1 MARLPSQDSLGALPD
16 TRPVRAIAHADGS
29 AISKGVE
36 ALGNTVAHIGDRL
49 YEQKQKEDAFDAERR
64 FQEFK
69 WSEQQGLDAQKE
81 AVKPGEAEGFADR
94 WAADYQQRA
103 REFKQTI
110 PDHLKPQYDNKLF
123 GAERELFSDG
133 ARFARGEQKRFSV
146 NALDEQKNR
155 LALTSN
161 LDQARN
167 DYDSLLKAN
176 PYLSPIEKDEIRR
189 KHLDDLEHQ
198 NVEWRIGKGEDLGQ
212 ILRDLQQPEGSKPTT
227 PTFAPN
233 LDIKPIEGIAPPTKG
248 PRQSPIEGV
257 VIHHTA
263 GSTLNGAL
271 EHGAKT
277 GTGATYY
284 VDRDGSVLQW
294 APDDQRTIHIQEPKA
309 KARNGKYE
317 TLGND
322 NSIGIEVVAKNDKD
336 VTPEQRAAL
345 DALLGKI
352 VDTHRIDPNN
362 IIGHGEIQ
370 GAHPFA
376 NREADEG
383 TAAAKGFRE
392 SRSGARLP
400 PDADA
405 PPERIAQA
413 ETGTVTDAAS
423 PRGSGKYIHLDP
435 KRRAA
440 LIYKARI
447 AQSDTMQTDLKDSI
461 KETARTG
468 VEPVDANGKTA
479 YDRTEGILQ
488 PNQRQKARRLIDQ
501 AKLGFEANAPL
512 ADLTDDEAAKHL
524 EKFAP
529 APGNKGYAA
538 SAEVY
543 DKAQKNWQQ
552 IKQLRAYDPIR
563 AISGGTLKAAGSGSG
578 LAIEDGQVVVRQGDE
593 HDLRVQPAR
602 EVTKA
607 LDYIKR
613 NQGKIT
619 PEQAQTTLIDAYR
632 DAQVR
637 LGIAPDV
644 KSAKIIS
651 RADADRLMMLPKE
664 AYKDQQSADYIN
676 GVKAAADRFA
686 QAYPPQYAKQA
697 FQEALG
703 YHLAQKDDVK
713 AKDSVIAKAISNVI
727 YSPERQSASEFQREM
742 NRARSLSELDRT
754 SQLFNGQE
762 SGQRAA
768 DFIQRTNAGLGEFPA
783 TAFQSPDRP
792 AIATP
797 RDDLVGIA
805 DYASSKA
812 KAAARTP
819 SEKDID
825 WALANPARRARFDKE
840 FGDGAYARELAK
852 RGQK

>member
-1 MARLPSQDSLGALPD
+1 MAKLPSQDSLGALPD
-16 TRPVRAIAHADGS
+16 TRPVRALAHADGS
-29 AISKGVE
+29 AIGKGAE
-36 ALGNTVAHIGDRL
+36 ALGNTVAHIGDQL
-49 YEQKQKEDAFDAERR
+49 YARQLQEQEFDAERR

-69 WSEQQGLDAQKE
+69 WSEQQGLDAQTQ
-81 AVKPGEAEGFADR
+81 AVKPGEADGFADR
-94 WAADYQQRA
+94 WAPDYQKRA
-103 REFKQTI
+103 KEFLSTVPEPLKQ
-110 PDHLKPQYDNKLF
+110 KYDTKLF
-123 GAERELFSDG
+123 GAEREFYG
-133 ARFARGEQKRFSV
+133 AGAKFAREEQKRFSV

-155 LALTSN
+155 LALTSD
-161 LDQARN
+161 LDRARN

-176 PYLSPIEKDEIRR
+176 PYLSPIEKDELRR

-212 ILRDLQQPEGSKPTT
+212 ILKDLQQPEGTRPTAPVST
-227 PTFAPN
+227 PN

-400 PDADA
+400 GTA
-405 PPERIAQA
+405 EA
-413 ETGTVTDAAS
+413 ETGTVTDAES
-423 PRGSGKYIHLDP
+423 PRGTGKYINLDP

-447 AQSDTMQTDLKDSI
+447 AQSDQMQTDLKDSI

-479 YDRTEGILQ
+479 FDRTEGILQ

-512 ADLTDDEAAKHL
+512 ADMTDDEAAKHM

-552 IKQLRAYDPIR
+552 IKQLRSYDPIR
-563 AISGGTLKAAGSGSG
+563 AITGGTLKAAGSGAA

-613 NQGKIT
+613 NQGKLT
-619 PEQAQTTLIDAYR
+619 PEQAQTTLIEAYR

-637 LGIAPDV
+637 LGIAPDA

-676 GVKAAADRFA
+676 GVKSAADRFA
-686 QAYPPQYAKQA
+686 QAFPPQYAKQA

-703 YHLAQKDDVK
+703 YHLAQKEDVK
-713 AKDSVIAKAISNVI
+713 AKDSVIAKAIGNVL

-754 SQLFNGQE
+754 SELFNGQE
-762 SGQRAA
+762 SGTRAA
-768 DFIQRTNAGLGEFPA
+768 DFIGRTSTELGRFPA
-783 TAFQSPDRP
+783 LQSPDRP

-797 RDDLVGIA
+797 RDELVGIA

-812 KAAARTP
+812 KAAVRTP
-819 SEKDID
+819 SEADID
-825 WALANPARRARFDKE
+825 WALANPSRRARFDKE